1 MGLGTVCRYLGV
13 SDHVDIDRKYIEEI
27 KGNKQIFGVG
37 ILKLKGIYGPYRVFC
52 GEGQQIRCEVSNNL
66 EEIGGEFQKYGIKP

>member
-13 SDHVDIDRKYIEEI
+13 SDHVDIDQKYIEDI

-37 ILKLKGIYGPYRVFC
+37 ILKWKGIYAVYRVFC
-52 GEGQQIRCEVSNNL
+52 REG
-66 EEIGGEFQKYGIKP
+66 

>member
-1 MGLGTVCRYLGV
+1 MKGLGTVCRYLGV

-52 GEGQQIRCEVSNNL
+52 GEG
-66 EEIGGEFQKYGIKP
+66 